1 MNAAAITSAA
11 PAVHQELI
19 RALAERVRVHRL
31 QDQQQRRD
39 QLRRLR
45 GRQLLAR
52 SGAGLSPLANHDEP
66 GASADLSVEPW
77 LPYALPGSFG
87 PTDLASPAGL
97 AGLAG
102 PAALAGPAGL
112 AGLDSPVALRTPAR
126 PA

>member
-19 RALAERVRVHRL
+19 RALAERARIHRL
-31 QDQQQRRD
+31 RDQQQRRRD
-39 QLRRLR
+39 QLQRLQRLR
-45 GRQLLAR
+45 GQQQVAR

-66 GASADLSVEPW
+66 GASADLSVEAW

-87 PTDLASPAGL
+87 PTDLA
-97 AGLAG
+97 
-102 PAALAGPAGL
+102 GPAGL
-112 AGLDSPVALRTPAR
+112 AGLDSPVALCTPAR